1 MISGRLFTTADTI
14 RQKRQPSYRKVKP
27 TFLFAVLFS
36 VFWALSSSMHPVM
49 ADVEE
54 SASAAK
60 SSVVAEG
67 EPILSA
73 DGTEDYNA
81 EAEERKSESIQ
92 SNEDSMWPQGPAIGA
107 EGACLMNA
115 ETGIIL
121 YNKNKDEALYP
132 ASTTKLMTCLIAA
145 EKLDLTDTVTMSEA
159 ALAPVG
165 EGASNIGM
173 DVGET
178 ITVEQALYG
187 IMVGSANEVANAVA
201 EKVSGSIDAFVD
213 LMNERAAE
221 LGCTNTHF
229 VTTNGLHDDN
239 HYTTAHDLCLIAKAY
254 FENDTLARIGNTP
267 SYHFTATA
275 TQPDDF
281 YLTNK
286 HQLITGETPCDGV
299 LGGKTGYTSLAR
311 ETLVTAAERNGMT
324 LICAVLKEESPYQ
337 FTDTV
342 SLFDYGFNNF
352 SCTDVSDND
361 SSVNFY
367 DKPFLSNGKSP
378 FGNNTETFSLAETG
392 TVIVPTG
399 YSISDLTSNIEYA
412 SDNSGNGTV
421 TYSYGNT
428 IVGTADLKLTKNG
441 VPVSSEDSAT
451 VTEEDNKKTLFLKVV
466 KNKIRAFYHRF
477 INTNNTGTVFID
489 IRSLLI
495 FISIFFVC
503 FSGVIMI
510 ISYIDYYTKPQR
522 IRKKRWKRNEQA
534 DSIGGFRRF
543 HSMDSMDDGTH
554 SGNNS

>member
-1 MISGRLFTTADTI
+1 
-14 RQKRQPSYRKVKP
+14 
-27 TFLFAVLFS
+27 
-36 VFWALSSSMHPVM
+36 
-49 ADVEE
+49 
-54 SASAAK
+54 
-60 SSVVAEG
+60 
-67 EPILSA
+67 
-73 DGTEDYNA
+73 
-81 EAEERKSESIQ
+81 
-92 SNEDSMWPQGPAIGA
+92 
-107 EGACLMNA
+107 
-115 ETGIIL
+115 
-121 YNKNKDEALYP
+121 
-132 ASTTKLMTCLIAA
+132 
-145 EKLDLTDTVTMSEA
+145 MSEA

-213 LMNERAAE
+213 LMNERAVE

-239 HYTTAHDLCLIAKAY
+239 HYTTAHDLCLIAKAF

-342 SLFDYGFNNF
+342 NLFDYGFNNF
-352 SCTDVSDND
+352 FCTDVAGND

-428 IVGTADLKLTKNG
+428 VVGTADLTLTKNG
-441 VPVSSEDSAT
+441 APVSADDSGT
-451 VTEEDNKKTLFLKVV
+451 TTEEDNKKTPFLTIVKDKV
-466 KNKIRAFYHRF
+466 RAFYHRF
-477 INTNNTGTVFID
+477 IKTNDTGTIFID

-495 FISIFFVC
+495 FISLFFVC
-503 FSGVIMI
+503 LSCVIMI
-510 ISYIDYYTKPQR
+510 IY
-522 IRKKRWKRNEQA
+522 
-534 DSIGGFRRF
+534 
-543 HSMDSMDDGTH
+543 
-554 SGNNS
+554 